1 MRRHLWRNQK
11 KTSLANTKHRL
22 LMLLHTMETAKIKK
36 VALGLHE
43 QNRTHVKLTIHCE
56 IVTLTVYTPC
66 LKKTKQIC
74 FCQKCVKFSPIL
86 IIFGRKMANDP
97 NVCEVQHSFSTS
109 PNLRH
114 HLTVLNAN
122 VPNCYITP
130 NVVICNKLLK
140 T

>member
-1 MRRHLWRNQK
+1 
-11 KTSLANTKHRL
+11 
-22 LMLLHTMETAKIKK
+22 
-36 VALGLHE
+36 
-43 QNRTHVKLTIHCE
+43 
-56 IVTLTVYTPC
+56 
-66 LKKTKQIC
+66 
-74 FCQKCVKFSPIL
+74 
-86 IIFGRKMANDP
+86 MANDP
-97 NVCEVQHSFSTS
+97 DICEVHSLSTL